1 MRKNADYGGG
11 SLPPGYNAM
20 VSTSSTTAFPPTPS
34 TGELPRNAP
43 FVILC
48 VTGPM
53 ASGKN
58 AASAILEKNGF
69 AAVDA
74 DKLVHQILSEPAFQ
88 KKVIETF
95 APYAAEKHISLTSED
110 GSLNRR
116 SLGALIFKDKK
127 LLAKQESLIHPA
139 VNQRIE
145 EFIASHPSQDIVL
158 NATVLYKIP
167 AIRRCNAILFVTA
180 PLFTRFS
187 RAKKRDNMKTA
198 QILARFWQQR
208 SLFAKYKI
216 SNADIHKVKNTGN
229 LNALE
234 SKINAFLKVCR

>member
-1 MRKNADYGGG
+1 
-11 SLPPGYNAM
+11 
-20 VSTSSTTAFPPTPS
+20 
-34 TGELPRNAP
+34 
-43 FVILC
+43 
-48 VTGPM
+48 M

-58 AASAILEKNGF
+58 AASAILEEKGF

-74 DKLVHQILSEPAFQ
+74 DKLVHQALAAPALQ
-88 KKVIETF
+88 EQVIATF
-95 APYAAEKHISLTSED
+95 APYAAEKNISLANED

-116 SLGALIFKDKK
+116 ALGALIFKDRK
-127 LLAKQESLIHPA
+127 LLAMQEALVHPA
-139 VNQRIE
+139 VSRLID
-145 EFIASHPSQDIVL
+145 EFIDAHPNQNIVL

-167 AIRRCNAILFVTA
+167 AIHRCNAILFVTA
-180 PLFTRFS
+180 PIFVRFF
-187 RAKKRDNMKTA
+187 RAKRRDGMKTA

-216 SNADIHKVKNTGN
+216 SNADIHKVNNTGN